1 MSLAGQIALVT
12 GASRGIGRGIALQLG
27 QAGATVYVTGR
38 QPKNSDATKHDKY
51 ELPSL
56 EKTAREINERG
67 GKGIAVYCD
76 HGDMEN
82 VKQLFEQIDKE
93 NAGQLDILV
102 NNAYSAVTAIFDGTG
117 QKFYEQAPEVWDEVN
132 NVGLRNH
139 YYCTVYAARMMVKR
153 DKGLIVNISS
163 PGGLRY
169 LFNIPY
175 GVGKEALD
183 RMSADTAKELK
194 AKKVTV
200 VSLWPGAVKTELVT
214 GMQKEDTSGRN
225 AQVAKMFAE
234 GETIEYPG
242 LAVVHLANDP
252 HRLNLTGFTLV
263 TADLGDRYG
272 FVDIDGRRP
281 PNLRSVSRLL
291 SYGGFTNLSGWVPDW
306 VRLPGWYMWAANS
319 RL

>member
-1 MSLAGQIALVT
+1 MSLAGQVALVT

-38 QPKNSDATKHDKY
+38 QPKESDATKLDSY
-51 ELPSL
+51 SLPSL
-56 EKTAREINERG
+56 EKTAKEVTERG
-67 GKGIAVYCD
+67 GKGIVVYCD
-76 HGDMEN
+76 HGNMDN
-82 VKQLFEQIDKE
+82 VKDLFERIDKE
-93 NAGQLDILV
+93 NNGKLDILV
-102 NNAYSAVTAIFDGTG
+102 NNAYSAVTAIFEGTG
-117 QKFYEQAPEVWDEVN
+117 KKFYQQEAEVWDEVN

-139 YYCTVYAARMMVKR
+139 YYCCVYGSRMMVKNK
-153 DKGLIVNISS
+153 KGLIINISS

-183 RMSADTAKELK
+183 RMSADMSKELRPDG
-194 AKKVTV
+194 VTV
-200 VSLWPGAVKTELVT
+200 ISLWPGAVRTELVT
-214 GMQKEDTSGRN
+214 GMQQADQSG
-225 AQVAKMFAE
+225 AHSETAKMFAD

-242 LAVVHLANDP
+242 IAVVRLAGDKDKM
-252 HRLNLTGFTLV
+252 LLTGRTLL
-263 TADLGDRYG
+263 TADLGDKYG
-272 FVDIDGRRP
+272 FVDIDGRTP

-291 SYGGFTNLSGWVPDW
+291 NYGGWKGLSDWVPHW